1 MVWGPGRRLK
11 EQDRLE
17 VGGQFTQV
25 KQYEQRGQRKETR
38 CLGSEYTGPGT
49 ETGKMD

>member
-1 MVWGPGRRLK
+1 MVWGPRRRLK

-25 KQYEQRGQRKETR
+25 KQYEQRDQRKETR
-38 CLGSEYTGPGT
+38 CLGSEYTGPRA